1 MATTTFRSDGLPH
14 RGVASALQR
23 PLTLGNGLLRHAV
36 ARLTGANVW
45 SAVTFLIT
53 LRCNLRCRY
62 CDFPRHADRELGT
75 DEIERLLAGLR
86 RDGTFRLGISGGE
99 PLLREDLGDVL
110 RRAVDL
116 GFMTSVVTNALL
128 LEDRLDDV
136 APAQFV
142 LTTIEGDAAA
152 HERIRGKRSWTKTIQ
167 GLEALRRRQGPKLG
181 VICPIHRGNLHALEE
196 PLRVAEQLG
205 IKAFYQ
211 PVEIRDGWK
220 GRPFDDQLTWE
231 QANEAFR
238 TLLGWKQ
245 AGRPIGNSS
254 AYLRLMTAG
263 ERPKIRDVCP
273 AGRYVVTILPDGRA
287 TPCCMVPFEDG
298 VPIAD
303 LDRPAGTHALL
314 TTPPC
319 QNCTISPYVE
329 YHLLLKPDLSAVW
342 EALSW

>member
-1 MATTTFRSDGLPH
+1 MATTTVNDTGLSLRDAAP
-14 RGVASALQR
+14 ALQR
-23 PLTLGNGLLRHAV
+23 PLTLANGLLRHAF
-36 ARLTGANVW
+36 ARVTGRNVW

-62 CDFPRHADRELGT
+62 CDFPRHADRELDT
-75 DEIERLLAGLR
+75 EEIGRLLAGLR
-86 RDGTFRLGISGGE
+86 QGGTFRLSISGGE
-99 PLLREDLGDVL
+99 PLLREDLGEVV

-116 GFMTSVVTNALL
+116 GFMTSVVTNAMMLA
-128 LEDRLDDV
+128 DRVEDV
-136 APAQFV
+136 AAAQYV
-142 LTTIEGDAAA
+142 LTTIEGDPTA
-152 HERIRGKRSWTKTIQ
+152 HERIRGKHSWEKTVR
-167 GLEALRRRQGPKLG
+167 GLEALRRRGGPKLA
-181 VICPIHRGNLHALEE
+181 VICPVHAGNMHAIEE

-205 IKAFYQ
+205 MKAFYQ

-220 GRPFDDQLTWE
+220 GKVFDGRLTWD
-231 QANEAFR
+231 QANDVFQR
-238 TLLGWKQ
+238 LLAWKQ

-263 ERPKIRDVCP
+263 ERPKIREVCP

-298 VPIAD
+298 VPIED
-303 LDRPAGTHALL
+303 LDQPAKTHPKL

-319 QNCTISPYVE
+319 GDCTISPYVE
-329 YHLLLKPDLSAVW
+329 YHLLLKPDPSAIW